1 MTSSHEGNFKIILTG
16 SVNPDFSLP
25 EVEQRLSQSF
35 NVAPAQI
42 KPLLQG
48 RPTVLKTGLTT
59 AQAEKYRHALA
70 QAGVE
75 FRIVEE
81 SPQLSLVPRAED
93 STTAAVDSGET
104 PPAGLP
110 VCPKC
115 GYRAKQADD
124 PLLTKYNGLGECP
137 KCGIIPRNYLAIQR
151 ERQDSADAPRQSDS
165 EKFQRTSPGHLVNP
179 ILGLFL
185 NKNAAYQA
193 VALML
198 ILSVIFGSGLVINT
212 LFFTRNYHVLYQID
226 AGKRGCFS
234 FIDAQ
239 EERNPMIG
247 RVMSEYNDYFK
258 KTIKSANLD
267 AFFQRYSGKI
277 CIHAYSVEIGNI
289 GKLTVENLKFRMD
302 EDLFKGL
309 FADGQPHLHLHFK
322 VENLNAANPRNGDP
336 TLTQGDSPNL
346 VVIKNL
352 SPGTYMQIFFF
363 GLHAEKDAPVGWKNL
378 LRSTHID
385 QGDVDEGNPRATVL
399 GRILL

>member
-1 MTSSHEGNFKIILTG
+1 MTSSHEGTFKIILTG
-16 SVNPDFSLP
+16 SVHPDFSLS
-25 EVEQRLSQSF
+25 EVEPRLSRLF

-59 AQAEKYRHALA
+59 EQAEKYRHALA
-70 QAGVE
+70 QAGAE

-104 PPAGLP
+104 PPAELP

-115 GYRAKQADD
+115 NYRAKQADD

-137 KCGIIPRNYLAIQR
+137 KCGVIPGNYRAR
-151 ERQDSADAPRQSDS
+151 HGERQDLADAPRQSDS
-165 EKFQRTSPGHLVNP
+165 EKFQRTSPGDLVSP
-179 ILGLFL
+179 ALGLFF
-185 NKNAAYQA
+185 NKGATYKAAF
-193 VALML
+193 LIL

-212 LFFTRNYHVLYQID
+212 LFFTRSHHVLYQLD
-226 AGKRGCFS
+226 AGKRGCFTLD
-234 FIDAQ
+234 DAR
-239 EERNPMIG
+239 EERNPIIG

-258 KTIKSANLD
+258 KTIKSANFE
-267 AFFQRYSGKI
+267 AFFQRYGGKI
-277 CIHAYSVEIGNI
+277 CIHAYSVEFGNI
-289 GKLTVENLKFRMD
+289 GKLTVENLGFQMD

-309 FADGQPHLHLHFK
+309 FADGQPHSHLHFK
-322 VENLNAANPRNGDP
+322 VENLNAANPRSGDP
-336 TLTQGDSPNL
+336 ILTQGESPNL

-352 SPGTYMQIFFF
+352 SPGTYMQVFFF
-363 GLHAEKDAPVGWKNL
+363 ALHAEKDAPVSWKNL

-385 QGDVDEGNPRATVL
+385 QGDLDQGNPRATVL